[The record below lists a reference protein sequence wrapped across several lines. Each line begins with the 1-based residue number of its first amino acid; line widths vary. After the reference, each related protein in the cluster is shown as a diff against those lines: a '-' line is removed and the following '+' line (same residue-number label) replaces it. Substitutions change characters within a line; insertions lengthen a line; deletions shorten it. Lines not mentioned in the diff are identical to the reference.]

1 MRRVQKYLIATITVL
16 AMSTAVGAFAPG
28 PMASAATS
36 NPAFYTYQAPGGA
49 STAGQRV
56 IALTFDDGPS
66 QYTAQV
72 LAVLQ
77 RYHVPATF
85 FEVGYEVAATPQIS
99 RMVSDAGYPVQNH
112 TWSHANLATLPASQY
127 QHQIGDTQHAITA
140 ATGTTP
146 NCIRPPYDAFS
157 PTSVDLLAG
166 FGLTTMSYSIDS
178 GDWRTPG
185 VGAIVNNVVGAAF
198 PGAVAGLHDGGGNR
212 SQTVAALAQII
223 TGLEARGYSFV
234 SVCGGRSLPQA
245 SAVYG
250 FGTAVASPAGITS
263 TSPFTGLAAAAGK
276 TSTPGTSSYRMTS
289 ADGGVFSFG
298 GAASYGSLPG
308 LGVTPARP
316 VVGLASTA
324 DGGGYWQVASDGGVF
339 TFGDA
344 VFYGSMGGT
353 VLNSPVVGITPTA
366 DGRGYWEVAADG
378 GLFAFGDA
386 SFYGSMGGSHL
397 NSPIVAMAT
406 TAGGGGYWMVA
417 SDGGVFSYGNA
428 RFQGSMGGTPI
439 NSPVVGLA
447 ADRATGGYWMVGA
460 DGGVFS
466 FNAPFL
472 GSRGHAG
479 GSDRFFAIS
488 ATDQGS
494 GYLLAGQ
501 HDA

>member
-1 MRRVQKYLIATITVL
+1 
-16 AMSTAVGAFAPG
+16 
-28 PMASAATS
+28 
-36 NPAFYTYQAPGGA
+36 
-49 STAGQRV
+49 
-56 IALTFDDGPS
+56 
-66 QYTAQV
+66 
-72 LAVLQ
+72 
-77 RYHVPATF
+77 
-85 FEVGYEVAATPQIS
+85 
-99 RMVSDAGYPVQNH
+99 
-112 TWSHANLATLPASQY
+112 
-127 QHQIGDTQHAITA
+127 
-140 ATGTTP
+140 
-146 NCIRPPYDAFS
+146 
-157 PTSVDLLAG
+157 
-166 FGLTTMSYSIDS
+166 
-178 GDWRTPG
+178 
-185 VGAIVNNVVGAAF
+185 
-198 PGAVAGLHDGGGNR
+198 
-212 SQTVAALAQII
+212 
-223 TGLEARGYSFV
+223 
-234 SVCGGRSLPQA
+234 
-245 SAVYG
+245 
-250 FGTAVASPAGITS
+250 
-263 TSPFTGLAAAAGK
+263 
-276 TSTPGTSSYRMTS
+276 
-289 ADGGVFSFG
+289 
-298 GAASYGSLPG
+298 
-308 LGVTPARP
+308 
-316 VVGLASTA
+316 
-324 DGGGYWQVASDGGVF
+324 
-339 TFGDA
+339 
-344 VFYGSMGGT
+344 MGGT

-472 GSRGHAG
+472 GSRGNAG